1 MRRNRT
7 GAIVM
12 VGTVL
17 VVLVSLGMLRG
28 VRYFL
33 LRRSAGGSERHR
45 RQLQQGRH
53 GKQRSPRHAQP
64 SCFLAECSLPGHMH
78 ELACCATAR
87 GSATPWTKF
96 NVP

>member
-1 MRRNRT
+1 MRRIRG
-7 GAIVM
+7 GAVM
-12 VGTVL
+12 MVVIVL

-28 VRYFL
+28 ARYFL

-45 RQLQQGRH
+45 RQLQQGRN
-53 GKQRSPRHAQP
+53 GKQRSPCDAQP
-64 SCFLAECSLPGHMH
+64 SCSLAKCSLPGHMH
-78 ELACCATAR
+78 ELACCASAR